1 MGEEKEIKEIKI
13 VLSEDKMITREKLF
27 EDKVNFHREQA
38 RLSFEEKI
46 RILVK
51 LQEIANRIKGS
62 DKTVWK
68 I

>member
-27 EDKVNFHREQA
+27 EDKANFHREQA